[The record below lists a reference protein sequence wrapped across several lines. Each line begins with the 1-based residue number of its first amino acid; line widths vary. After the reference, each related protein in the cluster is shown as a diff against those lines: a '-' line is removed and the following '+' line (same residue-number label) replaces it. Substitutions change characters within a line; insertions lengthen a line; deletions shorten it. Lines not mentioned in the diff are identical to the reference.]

1 MMNKPGGSTRG
12 RGPGRPETRV
22 EVLEVARRR
31 FLADGYQAVTMRAI
45 AAEAGVDV
53 ALISYYF
60 GSKKGLFGAA
70 MALSANPPE
79 VLLQALAGDPET
91 LPERVLSALL
101 HAWDD
106 PEGGDALRAM
116 VGAAIQEPD
125 LARLLREVLERE
137 IVDRLAEY
145 LPGRSSRPRAAAFV
159 TQLAGVVFA
168 RYVLA
173 VEPVATMKVDELV
186 RHLAPG
192 LRASLHG
199 PRPTRAARVDP
210 RRN

>member
-1 MMNKPGGSTRG
+1 MNKPGGATRG
-12 RGPGRPETRV
+12 RRPGRPETRV

-31 FLADGYQAVTMRAI
+31 FLADGYQSVTMRSI
-45 AAEAGVDV
+45 AAEAGVDA

-70 MALSANPPE
+70 LSLSANPPE
-79 VLLQALAGDPET
+79 VLLGALAGDPET

-116 VGAAIQEPD
+116 VNAAIQEPD
-125 LARLLREVLERE
+125 LARLLREVLEHE

-145 LPGRSSRPRAAAFV
+145 LPGRSARLRAAAFV

-192 LRASLHG
+192 LRASLQG
-199 PRPTRAARVDP
+199 PRPARAARADP
-210 RRN
+210 RRS

>member
-1 MMNKPGGSTRG
+1 MMNKSAGTARG
-12 RGPGRPETRV
+12 RRPGRPETRA

-31 FLADGYQAVTMRAI
+31 FLADGYQAVTMRSI
-45 AAEAGVDV
+45 ATEAGVDA

-70 MALSANPPE
+70 LALSANPPE
-79 VLLQALAGDPET
+79 VLLGALGGDPET
-91 LPERVLSALL
+91 LPERVLTALL
-101 HAWDD
+101 HAWED

-116 VGAAIQEPD
+116 VSAAIQEPD
-125 LARLLREVLERE
+125 LARLLREVLEHE

-145 LPGRSSRPRAAAFV
+145 LPGRSARFRAAAFV

-192 LRASLHG
+192 LRAALRG
-199 PRPTRAARVDP
+199 PRPAPAARADP

>member
-1 MMNKPGGSTRG
+1 MMNKPGTATRG
-12 RGPGRPETRV
+12 MRPGRPETRV

-31 FLADGYQAVTMRAI
+31 FLADGYQAVTLRSI
-45 AAEAGVDV
+45 AAEAGVDA

-79 VLLQALAGDPET
+79 VLLGALAGDPDH
-91 LPERVLSALL
+91 LPERVLLALL

-116 VGAAIQEPD
+116 VNAAIQEPD
-125 LARLLREVLERE
+125 LARLLREVLEHE
-137 IVDRLAEY
+137 IVDRIAEY
-145 LPGRSSRPRAAAFV
+145 LPGRSARLRAAAFV

-192 LRASLHG
+192 LRASLHS
-199 PRPTRAARVDP
+199 PRPARAAHAEP
-210 RRN
+210 RRS

>member
-1 MMNKPGGSTRG
+1 
-12 RGPGRPETRV
+12 
-22 EVLEVARRR
+22 
-31 FLADGYQAVTMRAI
+31 MRSI
-45 AAEAGVDV
+45 AAEAGVDA

-79 VLLQALAGDPET
+79 VLLGALAGDPEH

-116 VGAAIQEPD
+116 VNAAIQEPD
-125 LARLLREVLERE
+125 LARLLREVLEHE
-137 IVDRLAEY
+137 IVDRIAEY
-145 LPGRSSRPRAAAFV
+145 LPGRSARLRAAAFV

-199 PRPTRAARVDP
+199 PRPARAARADP

>member
-1 MMNKPGGSTRG
+1 MMNKPGTATRG
-12 RGPGRPETRV
+12 RRPGRPETRV

-31 FLADGYQAVTMRAI
+31 FLADGYQAVTMRSI
-45 AAEAGVDV
+45 AAEAGVDA

-79 VLLQALAGDPET
+79 VLLGALAGDPEH
-91 LPERVLSALL
+91 LPERVLLALL

-116 VGAAIQEPD
+116 VSAAIQEPD
-125 LARLLREVLERE
+125 LARLLREVLEHE
-137 IVDRLAEY
+137 IVDRIAEY
-145 LPGRSSRPRAAAFV
+145 LPGRSARLRAAAFV

-199 PRPTRAARVDP
+199 PRPARAARADP

>member
-12 RGPGRPETRV
+12 RRPGRPETRV

-31 FLADGYQAVTMRAI
+31 FLAEGYQAVTMRSI

>member
-1 MMNKPGGSTRG
+1 M
-12 RGPGRPETRV
+12 
-22 EVLEVARRR
+22 
-31 FLADGYQAVTMRAI
+31 
-45 AAEAGVDV
+45 
-53 ALISYYF
+53 
-60 GSKKGLFGAA
+60 
-70 MALSANPPE
+70 
-79 VLLQALAGDPET
+79 
-91 LPERVLSALL
+91 SALL

-116 VGAAIQEPD
+116 VSAAIQEPD
-125 LARLLREVLERE
+125 LARLLREVLEHE
-137 IVDRLAEY
+137 IVDRLAEH
-145 LPGRSSRPRAAAFV
+145 LPGRSARLRAAAFV

-199 PRPTRAARVDP
+199 PRPARAARADP

>member
-1 MMNKPGGSTRG
+1 MVNKLGGAARG
-12 RGPGRPETRV
+12 RRPGRPETRLA
-22 EVLEVARRR
+22 VLEVARRR
-31 FLADGYQAVTMRAI
+31 FLADGYQAVTLRSV
-45 AAEAGVDV
+45 AAEAGVDA

-79 VLLQALAGDPET
+79 VLLGALAGDPHH

-101 HAWDD
+101 NAWDD

-116 VGAAIQEPD
+116 VSAAIQEPD

-137 IVDRLAEY
+137 IVDRLAEH
-145 LPGRSSRPRAAAFV
+145 LPGRSARSRAAAFV
-159 TQLAGVVFA
+159 TQLSGVVFA

-173 VEPVATMKVDELV
+173 VEPVATMRPDELV

-199 PRPTRAARVDP
+199 PHPAGAPRTDP